1 MNSSA
6 IISRLKTVL
15 EYYNLTSST
24 FADTIDVQRS
34 SISHLM
40 SERNKPS
47 LDFVLK
53 VVDKFPEVD
62 LYWLLNGKGD
72 FPKKKEITP
81 PPVVKEIIKKEEKPA
96 PSLFTQNENK
106 EQSEDKQNQKSI
118 STINI
123 SNNTKKLIKVVLLYN
138 DGSFEEFNK

>member
-96 PSLFTQNENK
+96 PSLFTQK
-106 EQSEDKQNQKSI
+106 ETKEAIDEKKKESVSN
-118 STINI
+118 INF